1 MSVHVLPF
9 ALWHE
14 AQPLKTPPLAPML
27 PGLSRWLGRARADTP
42 TRTGDALQPS
52 LSLPHEHAQAQALGW
67 PVVDGLLPWAA
78 QAACDAGWAVP
89 GDGSAWGIV
98 SLCHWQVSHG
108 LATLT
113 DPDALVLSEVED
125 QTLFDAMQP
134 FFAEDGLRLHRWRV
148 GHWLVSA
155 PALAQLPTAA
165 LARVIGEDVDAWLVG
180 GDAPDATARV
190 WRRLQNEM
198 QMLLYTHP
206 VNERRMAHNELPV
219 NSFWVSGA
227 GILPTEVPVLPEAED
242 ALQPHLLRQ
251 LATAAQ
257 REDWQAWL
265 TAWNWLDDAVFAPLL
280 QRHKEGK
287 LQRLRITLC
296 SERRALTWNA
306 APVSLFQKAGRA
318 LRPSRAATIL
328 KAL

>member
-52 LSLPHEHAQAQALGW
+52 LSLPHEHAQAHALGW

-113 DPDALVLSEVED
+113 DPDALALSETED
-125 QTLFDAMQP
+125 DTLFAAMQP

-198 QMLLYTHP
+198 QMLLYTHA
-206 VNERRMAHNELPV
+206 VNAQRRVPV
-219 NSFWVSGA
+219 NSFWLHGTGA
-227 GILPTEVPVLPEAED
+227 MPTTPESCAAPPLVAAASLEALRRAWLARDLP
-242 ALQPHLLRQ
+242 
-251 LATAAQ
+251 
-257 REDWQAWL
+257 AWL
-265 TAWNWLDDAVFAPLL
+265 TAWQALDAEIDWRVVEQLQLCGAHQARLYRAGARPWWQSLWPRAFDASRVLAEDAP
-280 QRHKEGK
+280 
-287 LQRLRITLC
+287 
-296 SERRALTWNA
+296 
-306 APVSLFQKAGRA
+306 
-318 LRPSRAATIL
+318 
-328 KAL
+328 

>member
-52 LSLPHEHAQAQALGW
+52 LSLPHEHAQAHALGW

-113 DPDALVLSEVED
+113 DPDALALSETED
-125 QTLFDAMQP
+125 DTLFAAMQP

-198 QMLLYTHP
+198 QMLLYTHA
-206 VNERRMAHNELPV
+206 VNAQRRVPV
-219 NSFWVSGA
+219 NSFWLHGTGA
-227 GILPTEVPVLPEAED
+227 MP
-242 ALQPHLLRQ
+242 
-251 LATAAQ
+251 TAAAP
-257 REDWQAWL
+257 RAAPPLVAAASLEALRRAWLARDLSAWL
-265 TAWNWLDDAVFAPLL
+265 TAWQALDAEIDWRGVEQLQLCGAHQARLYRAGGRPWWQSLWPRAFDASRVLAEDAP
-280 QRHKEGK
+280 
-287 LQRLRITLC
+287 
-296 SERRALTWNA
+296 
-306 APVSLFQKAGRA
+306 
-318 LRPSRAATIL
+318 
-328 KAL
+328 

>member
-14 AQPLKTPPLAPML
+14 AQSLKTPAVAPLAKTL

-42 TRTGDALQPS
+42 TRTGDAQQPS

-113 DPDALVLSEVED
+113 DPDALALSEVED

-134 FFAEDGLRLHRWRV
+134 FFAEDGLRLQRWRV

-198 QMLLYTHP
+198 QMLLYTHA
-206 VNERRMAHNELPV
+206 VNAQRRVPV
-219 NSFWVSGA
+219 NSFWLHGTGA
-227 GILPTEVPVLPEAED
+227 MPTPIAHP
-242 ALQPHLLRQ
+242 
-251 LATAAQ
+251 AAQ
-257 REDWQAWL
+257 PLASTASLEALRRAWLARDLSAWL
-265 TAWNWLDDAVFAPLL
+265 TAWQALDAEIDWRGVEQL
-280 QRHKEGK
+280 QLCGAHQARLYRAGARPWW
-287 LQRLRITLC
+287 QRLWP
-296 SERRALTWNA
+296 RAFDASRVLA
-306 APVSLFQKAGRA
+306 EDAP
-318 LRPSRAATIL
+318 
-328 KAL
+328 

>member
-14 AQPLKTPPLAPML
+14 AQSLKTPPLAPML

-113 DPDALVLSEVED
+113 DPDALALSETED
-125 QTLFDAMQP
+125 DTLFAAMQP

-155 PALAQLPTAA
+155 PHLAQLPTAA

-198 QMLLYTHP
+198 QMLLYTHA
-206 VNERRMAHNELPV
+206 VNAQRRVPV
-219 NSFWVSGA
+219 NSFWLHGTGA
-227 GILPTEVPVLPEAED
+227 MPPTTAPRAAPPLVAAASLEALRRAWLARDLP
-242 ALQPHLLRQ
+242 
-251 LATAAQ
+251 
-257 REDWQAWL
+257 AWL
-265 TAWNWLDDAVFAPLL
+265 TAWQALDAEIDWRVVEQLQLCGAHQARLYRAGARPWWQSLWPRAFDASRVLAEDAP
-280 QRHKEGK
+280 
-287 LQRLRITLC
+287 
-296 SERRALTWNA
+296 
-306 APVSLFQKAGRA
+306 
-318 LRPSRAATIL
+318 
-328 KAL
+328 